1 MKFRDILAIVA
12 TGGGDEHVIAA
23 AEQLAAQNSGK
34 VTGLVVG
41 WLPPVSLSMEGW
53 AVTPVWGDIV
63 EESRKQL
70 AGDFEQLQAR
80 LKRNDLGGGVESEL
94 LEFSAGRIVTGV
106 RGRHADITVVGRPR
120 GEFDQALV
128 EGPLFESGR
137 PVLIVPPSWKP
148 REIGRSVLVC
158 WKPTRE
164 AARALGDADDF
175 LTNADRVTVVTI
187 DAKPSE
193 DGYGPR
199 PGVDITAHLAR
210 RGVKVEL
217 ANLDSL
223 GRSSVR
229 TIHEQALAVDA
240 DLIVMGG
247 YGHSRMSEF
256 IFGGMTRDMLRD
268 TQVPV
273 LMAH

>member
-41 WLPPVSLSMEGW
+41 WLPPVSLSVEGW
-53 AVTPVWGDIV
+53 AVTPVWGDVV

-70 AGDFEQLQAR
+70 ADDLEQLKKR
-80 LKRNDLGGGVESEL
+80 LERNDLGAGVESEL

-148 REIGRSVLVC
+148 REMGKSVLVC

-193 DGYGPR
+193 DGYGAR

-210 RGVKVEL
+210 RGAKVEL

-256 IFGGMTRDMLRD
+256 IFGGMTRDMLKE
-268 TQVPV
+268 TTIPV